1 MCSDLDHWL
10 CNLYFQV
17 CVCVC
22 VCVRVC
28 VCVSVC
34 QRELDALFD
43 LHCTI
48 PTAQY
53 GVYANVF
60 CVVYVI
66 IPASTCSF

>member
-1 MCSDLDHWL
+1 M
-10 CNLYFQV
+10 
-17 CVCVC
+17 C